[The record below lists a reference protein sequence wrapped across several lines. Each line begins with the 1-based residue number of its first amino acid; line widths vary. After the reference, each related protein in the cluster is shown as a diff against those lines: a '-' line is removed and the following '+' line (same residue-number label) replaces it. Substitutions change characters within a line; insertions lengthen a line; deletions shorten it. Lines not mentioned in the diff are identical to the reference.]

1 MVFTVPIDIART
13 AFPQYTFINA
23 LTPSAQKAAFH
34 VRDEEGNDLCLK
46 IIAPNYSVD
55 RLSRE
60 ILALQSISH
69 PNVAKLKEYTFSSSE
84 GHERHYLVEEFVPG
98 KDLSEDLQPGHR
110 WSTSNAITFF
120 TQLCDGLSALR
131 EAELVHRD
139 LKPSNIRIR
148 SDNSPVIIDF
158 GLVRCLALTD
168 LTSTSEGAAIG
179 TPAYFAPE
187 QWRGTKHDIDHRTD
201 LFALGIL
208 LYQAIIGSHPFLD
221 EGMSARELHDVVC
234 TSEDCFTVQEFTS
247 LPEQLKLIMR
257 RLLEKERARRPHGAA
272 QVATILRRL
281 GEN

>member
-1 MVFTVPIDIART
+1 MVFTVPIEVAKDI
-13 AFPQYTFINA
+13 FPQYTFITA

-34 VRDEEGNDLCLK
+34 VRDEHGNDLCLK

-60 ILALQSISH
+60 ILALQSINH
-69 PNVAKLKEYTFSSSE
+69 PNVARLKEYTFSSSQ
-84 GHERHYLVEEFVPG
+84 GHERHYLVEEFVAG
-98 KDLSEDLQPGHR
+98 RDLSEDLQPGHQ
-110 WSTSNAITFF
+110 WSKSDAATFF
-120 TQLCDGLSALR
+120 AQLCDGLAALR
-131 EAELVHRD
+131 KAELVHRD

-148 SDNSPVIIDF
+148 PDNSPVIIDF

-208 LYQAIIGSHPFLD
+208 LYQAIIGAHPFLH
-221 EGMSARELHDVVC
+221 EGMSRQDLHEAVC
-234 TSEDCFTVQEFTS
+234 TSEECFAVQEFIT
-247 LPEQLKLIMR
+247 LPKQWKLIIS
-257 RLLEKERARRPHGAA
+257 RLLEKERARRPHDAA
-272 QVATILRRL
+272 QVANMLRSI
-281 GEN
+281 GVD